1 MKPTFLIGFMGSGK
15 STIAK
20 LLADDFVDLDT
31 VIVDKIGMSIS
42 EFFEQFGEAKFREL
56 ETETLKSLSTT
67 HQIIST
73 GGGIVMSEEN
83 RQFLKDADVNV
94 VYLEGDFDKLYA
106 RILADKEN
114 IRPIAIS
121 RTREE
126 LFEIYQHRADLYDAV
141 ATHKICVTDKTPE
154 EIAKEIQL

>member
-1 MKPTFLIGFMGSGK
+1 
-15 STIAK
+15 
-20 LLADDFVDLDT
+20 
-31 VIVDKIGMSIS
+31 MSIS
-42 EFFEQFGEAKFREL
+42 DFFEQFGEAKFREL
-56 ETETLKSLSTT
+56 ETETLKSVSTT

-126 LFEIYQHRADLYDAV
+126 LFDIYQHRADLYDAV
-141 ATHKICVTDKTPE
+141 ATHTS
-154 EIAKEIQL
+154 

>member
-20 LLADDFVDLDT
+20 ILADDFVDLDA

-42 EFFEQFGEAKFREL
+42 DFFEQYGEAKFREL
-56 ETETLKSLSTT
+56 ETQTLKSLSTSS
-67 HQIIST
+67 HVIST
-73 GGGIVMSEEN
+73 GGGIVMSDEN
-83 RQFLKDADVNV
+83 RRILRDADVNV
-94 VYLEGDFDKLYA
+94 IYLKADFPALYE

-114 IRPIAIS
+114 IRPLAVTH
-121 RTREE
+121 TRDE
-126 LFEIYQHRADLYDAV
+126 LATIFDNRVALYEAV
-141 ATHKICVTDKTPE
+141 ATHTICVADKTPE

>member
-15 STIAK
+15 TTIAQ

-31 VIVDKIGMSIS
+31 VIVDNIGMSIS
-42 EFFEQFGEAKFREL
+42 DFFEEFGEAKFREL
-56 ETETLKSLSTT
+56 EAETLKKLSKTNK
-67 HQIIST
+67 IIST

-83 RQFLKDADVNV
+83 RRFLKDADVNV
-94 VYLEGDFDKLYA
+94 VYLEGEFDELYE
-106 RILADKEN
+106 RILADKKN
-114 IRPIAIS
+114 IRPIATS

-126 LFEIYQHRADLYDAV
+126 LSDIYKHRVDLYDSV
-141 ATHKICVTDKTPE
+141 ATHKVSVTDKTPE